1 MKNSSI
7 VTAFFII
14 AVLVATS
21 CKKETVTTPSKDHLA
36 LRKIQ
41 FSLYTDKDFSGENN
55 NVLFTL
61 TIQNSALRSLWD
73 STLPPIK
80 LKDIPDVAHK
90 LIATKSISVS
100 DTSLLRVGFI
110 YSIENVGHSSFFDS
124 SQPRDTLKMV
134 DFNFQ

>member
-1 MKNSSI
+1 MKNLSI
-7 VTAFFII
+7 VTLFFIT
-14 AVLVATS
+14 AVLAATS
-21 CKKETVTTPSKDHLA
+21 CKKETVMAPSKNPIVS
-36 LRKIQ
+36 RKIQ

-61 TIQNSALRSLWD
+61 TIQNSAFQSLWD

-100 DTSLLRVGFI
+100 DTALLRVGFL

-124 SQPRDTLKMV
+124 SQPGDTLKMV

>member
-1 MKNSSI
+1 MKNSTIAI
-7 VTAFFII
+7 VFFIT
-14 AVLVATS
+14 AVLLATS
-21 CKKETVTTPSKDHLA
+21 CKKETVMAPSKNPA
-36 LRKIQ
+36 VSRKIQ

-61 TIQNSALRSLWD
+61 TIQNSALQSLWD

-90 LIATKSISVS
+90 LIATKSISVN
-100 DTSLLRVGFI
+100 DTALLRVGFI
-110 YSIENVGHSSFFDS
+110 YSIEDVGHSSFFES
-124 SQPRDTLKMV
+124 SQPGDTLKMV

>member
-1 MKNSSI
+1 MRNLSI
-7 VTAFFII
+7 VTVFFIA
-14 AVLVATS
+14 AVLMATS
-21 CKKETVTTPSKDHLA
+21 CKKETVMTPSKDPLA
-36 LRKIQ
+36 VRKIQ

-61 TIQNSALRSLWD
+61 TIQNYRFQSLWD

-80 LKDIPDVAHK
+80 LEDIPDAAHK
-90 LIATKSISVS
+90 LIATKSISVN
-100 DTSLLRVGFI
+100 DTARLRVGFI

-124 SQPRDTLKMV
+124 SEPGDTLKMV